1 MAEGVKLR
9 MSGIEKKFPGVKA
22 LGNVDFSVR
31 QGTVHALCG
40 ENGAGKS
47 TLMKIIDGIYQPDA
61 GEIFIDGKSVK
72 IASPLQAKSLGI
84 AMIAQELNYVPEMT
98 VEENL
103 FLGRLP
109 VNRFGKIKWKQ
120 VREDAVRLLHEE
132 HLPYDPAAKL
142 KNLTVSDIQMLE
154 ITKAV
159 SCDANLIVMDEPT
172 SSITEKETE
181 ILFEKI
187 RTLKERGTT
196 IIYISHKM
204 DEVFKIADDITVLR
218 DGEVVQTAAAA
229 DTNVDEVIAWMV
241 GRRIDDVYPK
251 EKIPVGKK
259 LLEVENI
266 SSGRLFENISF
277 YVRAG
282 EIVGFAGLIGS
293 GRTELMSALFAL
305 EKIDSGVVR
314 RNGAP
319 ISIRTVQDSV
329 KAGIAML
336 TEDRRR
342 YGNIPMRSV
351 MENTSLSSLEQFF
364 FHGRRHAQKEKD
376 VVQEYF
382 GKMNVKTPSLET
394 PMKSLS
400 GGNQQKVLLSRWML
414 RDPEVLILDEPTRG
428 IDVGAKFEIYKLMS
442 GLAKSGKGIVM
453 VSSEMGELIGMCD
466 RIYVMCAGHVTGEL
480 TRDDFSQERILQ
492 YAMKDDQEN

>member
-1 MAEGVKLR
+1 
-9 MSGIEKKFPGVKA
+9 
-22 LGNVDFSVR
+22 
-31 QGTVHALCG
+31 
-40 ENGAGKS
+40 
-47 TLMKIIDGIYQPDA
+47 
-61 GEIFIDGKSVK
+61 
-72 IASPLQAKSLGI
+72 
-84 AMIAQELNYVPEMT
+84 
-98 VEENL
+98 
-103 FLGRLP
+103 
-109 VNRFGKIKWKQ
+109 
-120 VREDAVRLLHEE
+120 
-132 HLPYDPAAKL
+132 
-142 KNLTVSDIQMLE
+142 ML
-154 ITKAV
+154 
-159 SCDANLIVMDEPT
+159 
-172 SSITEKETE
+172 
-181 ILFEKI
+181 
-187 RTLKERGTT
+187 
-196 IIYISHKM
+196 
-204 DEVFKIADDITVLR
+204 
-218 DGEVVQTAAAA
+218 
-229 DTNVDEVIAWMV
+229 
-241 GRRIDDVYPK
+241 
-251 EKIPVGKK
+251 
-259 LLEVENI
+259 
-266 SSGRLFENISF
+266 
-277 YVRAG
+277 
-282 EIVGFAGLIGS
+282 
-293 GRTELMSALFAL
+293 SALFAL